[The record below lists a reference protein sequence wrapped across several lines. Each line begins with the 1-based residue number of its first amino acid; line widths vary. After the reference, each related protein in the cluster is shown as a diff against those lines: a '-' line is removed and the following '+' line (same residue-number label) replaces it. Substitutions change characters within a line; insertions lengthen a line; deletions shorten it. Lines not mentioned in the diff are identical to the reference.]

1 MTPSFLK
8 LINKTWSLFL
18 DRDGVINKQII
29 GGYVSSPDEFDF
41 LPGVLESFAFFSTLF
56 NKVIIITN
64 QQGVGKGIMSEAELI
79 AVNNYMIK
87 KISEA
92 GGKLD
97 AIYYCTDMAEKIGNC
112 RKPSPSMA
120 QKALLD
126 FPEIDFSKSIMVGDS
141 LCDIEFGQN
150 MGMKTIFSGN
160 NHDSNQAASMADY
173 KVQSLFE
180 LMSVLE
186 KLLRT

>member
-87 KISEA
+87 K
-92 GGKLD
+92 
-97 AIYYCTDMAEKIGNC
+97 
-112 RKPSPSMA
+112 
-120 QKALLD
+120 
-126 FPEIDFSKSIMVGDS
+126 
-141 LCDIEFGQN
+141 
-150 MGMKTIFSGN
+150 
-160 NHDSNQAASMADY
+160 
-173 KVQSLFE
+173 
-180 LMSVLE
+180 
-186 KLLRT
+186 